1 MYNSLFQ
8 YKAFKSLVFKLSIMI
23 MRVVMSKKMEIMNG
37 INKDT

>member
-8 YKAFKSLVFKLSIMI
+8 YKSFKSLVIKLSIMI
-23 MRVVMSKKMEIMNG
+23 MRVIMSKKMEIMNG